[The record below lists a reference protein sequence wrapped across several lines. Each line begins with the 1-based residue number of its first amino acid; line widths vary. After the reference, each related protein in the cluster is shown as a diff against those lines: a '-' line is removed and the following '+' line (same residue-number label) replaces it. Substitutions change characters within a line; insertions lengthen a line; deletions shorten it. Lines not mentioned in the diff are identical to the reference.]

1 MTIKL
6 EINIKNS
13 LINARSLAADQ
24 SVVFCHVQKIE
35 SMSVIE
41 LYKSSEFKYRGKR
54 FYWGNAD
61 QNLKLLG
68 IDTAFKLQM
77 DETEDDRF
85 ELVEN
90 FWNSFSK
97 LIQLSGEQSV
107 EGTGPICFGGFSFQ
121 PNQSDMIWEDFGT
134 LLFYVPKFLITDI
147 KGECYLSST
156 FVMNADTTDSE
167 IEDFV
172 QEYELILRQED
183 SNEVYP
189 NIIDTVETDVVE
201 WTEMIENALA
211 EIKSGNIEKIVLARV
226 TELNFDREVSPSSV
240 MEKLSTQQNNSY
252 QFGIEL
258 DQVAFVG
265 ASPERLIFKQGNTI
279 STACIAGT
287 IGRGETEGFDKML
300 EIELMNDSKNIHE
313 HHFVVEYIRSILE
326 EKCVKLDISNVP
338 QILKNKNVQHLFTPV
353 IGQALP
359 DKSILDFVRDLHPTP
374 AMGGIPHTFALEKI
388 DTLESFG
395 RGFYASPIGWMD
407 RFGNGEFIVGIRSAL
422 INQNRVTLFAGC
434 GIVANSDPLKEYE
447 ETAMKLKPMLSA
459 LGL

>member
-6 EINIKNS
+6 ELNIKKS
-13 LINARSLAADQ
+13 LINARSLAANQ
-24 SVVFCHVQKIE
+24 TVVFCHVQKIE
-35 SMSVIE
+35 SVSVIE
-41 LYKSSEFKYRGKR
+41 LYKSSELKYRGKR
-54 FYWGNAD
+54 FYWENAD
-61 QNLKLLG
+61 QNLKFVG
-68 IDTAFKLQM
+68 IDPAFKLQM
-77 DETEDDRF
+77 NETEDDRF

-97 LIQLSGEQSV
+97 LIQLSGEQSI

-156 FVMNADTTDSE
+156 FVVNEDTTDRE
-167 IEDFV
+167 IDDLMK
-172 QEYELILRQED
+172 QYELILRQED
-183 SNEVYP
+183 DREIYP
-189 NIIDTVETDVVE
+189 DIIDIVETDLVE

-211 EIKSGNIEKIVLARV
+211 EITSGDIEKIVLART
-226 TELNFDREVSPSSV
+226 TELKFDGEISPSSV
-240 MEKLSTQQNNSY
+240 MEKLSNQQNNSY
-252 QFGIEL
+252 RFGIEL
-258 DQVAFVG
+258 DHVAFVG
-265 ASPERLIFKQGNTI
+265 ASPERLILKQGNYI
-279 STACIAGT
+279 STACVAGT
-287 IGRGETEGFDKML
+287 IGRGETDEIDKML
-300 EIELMNDSKNIHE
+300 ASELMNDRKNIHE
-313 HHFVVEYIRSILE
+313 HQFVVEYIRSILE
-326 EKCVKLDISNVP
+326 EKCVKLDISSEP
-338 QILKNKNVQHLFTPV
+338 QILKNNNVQHLFTPV
-353 IGQALP
+353 FGQALP
-359 DKSILDFVRDLHPTP
+359 DKSILNFVRDLHPTP

-388 DTLESFG
+388 DALESFG

-422 INQNRVTLFAGC
+422 INQNKVTLFAGC